1 MSTDA
6 LRKKWGQTGKS
17 ASNCDEKAL
26 CPELAVIVLDRR
38 RSSCKTLVLSH
49 CVNLRHDTRHRDDD
63 DDWTTKKTLQLGK
76 LVGCLDDH
84 QARERERK
92 KKKKNTRTGRES
104 KRTRLRERLTSDE
117 ACRFDERASSPCLR
131 REDFLAAG
139 NASWQTS
146 LQHAGESVVGK
157 PASCLRVFPADKRG
171 NAPTNVPDANALSRH
186 RCCLRVAEAPRALR
200 KNSLSTMIT
209 KHLARRS

>member
-92 KKKKNTRTGRES
+92 KKKKTHELAVKVSAPGCGNASLQTRPVASTSERVVRACVVKTSWLPATQAGKRRCSMQASPSWASQPAACES
-104 KRTRLRERLTSDE
+104 SPPTNEATLRRMSQTPMHFPDGDVASESQRLREHCGRTV
-117 ACRFDERASSPCLR
+117 CQR
-131 REDFLAAG
+131 
-139 NASWQTS
+139 
-146 LQHAGESVVGK
+146 
-157 PASCLRVFPADKRG
+157 
-171 NAPTNVPDANALSRH
+171 
-186 RCCLRVAEAPRALR
+186 
-200 KNSLSTMIT
+200 
-209 KHLARRS
+209 